1 MMIFLDICHT
11 DKNNSPKGPRGK
23 FSHGMGKWNGTEELL
38 IDLEFINGDPLKNR
52 FC

>member
-23 FSHGMGKWNGTEELL
+23 FSHGMGKWNGN
-38 IDLEFINGDPLKNR
+38 DLEFINGDPLKNL